1 MRHPLAALVQRHGA
15 VAPTWQHDAGLA
27 TRGSPCLVLR
37 ALVALIQGALPG
49 VPALPDV
56 AAAPRCPSSSP
67 IYVGIA
73 PILRSPLQREPKT
86 KKKHFCPAPRDVDST
101 QPHAAPPPAP
111 ITPRASLEF
120 LPPRASEIA
129 LFTGHSIS
137 RDNRNKKAASQTPM
151 TAAAAMPGAVD
162 NAQAPPGRLL
172 LLSNRLPIT
181 IKRDDDGSYTFS
193 MSSGGLVTGLS
204 GLSKTTSFQW
214 YGWPGLEV
222 PENEVDHMKKRL
234 KDEYGAHPVFIDD
247 ELADRHYNGFSN
259 SILWPLFHYHPGEIT
274 FDESAWI
281 AYQEVNR
288 LFAKTVIKDVQDGD
302 LIWVHDYHLMLLP
315 QMLREEIGDSKKNV
329 KIGFF
334 LHTPF
339 PSSEIYRILP
349 VRKELLA
356 GLLDCD
362 LIGFH
367 TFDYARHF
375 LSSCSRI
382 LGCST
387 TPNGVDWNGRF
398 VTIGAFPIG
407 IDPDKFVEGLK
418 KPKVQERIAALSRK
432 FEGVKLIVGVDRLD
446 YIKGVPQKLHAL
458 EVFLTEHPEWIGKIV
473 LVQVAVPSRQ
483 DVEEYQNLR
492 AVVNELVGRING
504 KFGTIEFMPIHFLH
518 QSVSFDE
525 LTALYA
531 VSDVCLVSST
541 RDGMNLVSYEYIAT
555 QQDNHGVMILSEFTG
570 AAQSLNG
577 SLIVNPWN
585 TEELANAIHDAVTM
599 SPEQRAANY
608 RKLQRYV
615 FKYTSAWW
623 GASFVSEMV
632 RLSADSAKPKTLR
645 NVSGAVVGAAAQKIQ
660 QAADAVE
667 KAVVGDTKDD
677 DESVPPK

>member
-1 MRHPLAALVQRHGA
+1 M
-15 VAPTWQHDAGLA
+15 
-27 TRGSPCLVLR
+27 
-37 ALVALIQGALPG
+37 
-49 VPALPDV
+49 
-56 AAAPRCPSSSP
+56 
-67 IYVGIA
+67 
-73 PILRSPLQREPKT
+73 
-86 KKKHFCPAPRDVDST
+86 
-101 QPHAAPPPAP
+101 
-111 ITPRASLEF
+111 
-120 LPPRASEIA
+120 
-129 LFTGHSIS
+129 
-137 RDNRNKKAASQTPM
+137 
-151 TAAAAMPGAVD
+151 
-162 NAQAPPGRLL
+162 
-172 LLSNRLPIT
+172 
-181 IKRDDDGSYTFS
+181 
-193 MSSGGLVTGLS
+193 
-204 GLSKTTSFQW
+204 
-214 YGWPGLEV
+214 
-222 PENEVDHMKKRL
+222 
-234 KDEYGAHPVFIDD
+234 
-247 ELADRHYNGFSN
+247 
-259 SILWPLFHYHPGEIT
+259 
-274 FDESAWI
+274 

-288 LFAKTVIKDVQDGD
+288 LFAQTVIKDVQDGD

-315 QMLREEIGDSKKNV
+315 QMLREEIGNTKKNV

-349 VRKELLA
+349 VREHLLT

-367 TFDYARHF
+367 TYDYARHF

-382 LGCST
+382 LGTPT

-398 VTIGAFPIG
+398 VTVGAFPIG

-418 KPKVQERIAALSRK
+418 RPKVQERIAALKRK

-555 QQDNHGVMILSEFTG
+555 QREKHGVMILSEFTG

-608 RKLQRYV
+608 SKLERYV

-623 GASFVSEMV
+623 GATFVAEMT
-632 RLSADSAKPKTLR
+632 RLSNEDTQAKTIR
-645 NVSGAVVGAAAQKIQ
+645 NVSGAVVSSGQK
-660 QAADAVE
+660 ALAEESKSEEVKAEVPTVE
-667 KAVVGDTKDD
+667 EPKAEP
-677 DESVPPK
+677 ESK